1 MPRPK
6 KTTTTETKSKKV
18 KEKWPKVIEG
28 SHSTRI
34 EHENGRVEFTTHWEK
49 LERDVKQALRDY
61 ENSKVV

>member
-6 KTTTTETKSKKV
+6 KETTETKPKKT
-18 KEKWPKVIEG
+18 KWPKVTEG

-34 EHENGRVEFTTHWEK
+34 EHENGQIEFTTHWDK

-61 ENSKVV
+61 ENSKVI

>member
-6 KTTTTETKSKKV
+6 KENTEVKPKKT
-18 KEKWPKVIEG
+18 KWPKVTEG

-34 EHENGRVEFTTHWEK
+34 EHENGRVEFTTHWDK

-61 ENSKVV
+61 ENSKVI